1 MLLGSLSQPVPAHA
15 QSPAASR
22 RPAAKA
28 VATKALTLDRVRL
41 TPSSP
46 AEGALCQ
53 LAIAMTNH
61 GAQAVSRF
69 RLQVKINGRT
79 VDAYALTRYLQT
91 IEPGQTRELRLF
103 NLRAERGETGSLRVD
118 VAILG
123 ADYVMAAADP
133 DGVRTWRSE
142 KPVPGLPASAQTS
155 VAFKGKAR

>member
-1 MLLGSLSQPVPAHA
+1 MLLASVPQPAPAHA
-15 QSPAASR
+15 QSPAQSR

-28 VATKALTLDRVRL
+28 AASKALTLDTVRL

-53 LAIAMTNH
+53 LAIAITNH

-69 RLQVKINGRT
+69 RLEVKINGRA

-103 NLRAERGETGSLRVD
+103 NVRAERGGNGSLRVD

-123 ADYVMAAADP
+123 ADYVMAATDS

-142 KPVPGLPASAQTS
+142 KPVPGLPASAQKS
-155 VAFKGKAR
+155 VALGGHTR